1 MGRKIE
7 IDEKDRL
14 KKHMLLDK
22 LMDGCYIEPITKSF
36 YCKKCDCI
44 VTIDWIKN
52 EAYCVTDG
60 VICSCI
66 KDEDVKEPVTITQ
79 DGKVW
84 LLLDD
89 IEDSD
94 EAAELT
100 EFVRTELDIPD
111 DKLEAAIE
119 NGWFILLSILT
130 YVLARNN

>member
-1 MGRKIE
+1 MGKKIE

-22 LMDGCYIEPITKSF
+22 LMDGCYIESVTKSF

-44 VTIDWIKN
+44 VTIDWVKN
-52 EAYCVTDG
+52 EAYCVTGG

-84 LLLDD
+84 LLLDEIKYSKKVVD
-89 IEDSD
+89 
-94 EAAELT
+94 
-100 EFVRTELDIPD
+100 
-111 DKLEAAIE
+111 
-119 NGWFILLSILT
+119 
-130 YVLARNN
+130 

>member
-7 IDEKDRL
+7 IDEKERL

-22 LMDGCYIEPITKSF
+22 LMDGCYIEPITKGF

-44 VTIDWIKN
+44 VTVDWIKN

-60 VICSCI
+60 AICSCI

-89 IEDSD
+89 IKDSE
-94 EAAELT
+94 EA
-100 EFVRTELDIPD
+100 VD
-111 DKLEAAIE
+111 
-119 NGWFILLSILT
+119 
-130 YVLARNN
+130 